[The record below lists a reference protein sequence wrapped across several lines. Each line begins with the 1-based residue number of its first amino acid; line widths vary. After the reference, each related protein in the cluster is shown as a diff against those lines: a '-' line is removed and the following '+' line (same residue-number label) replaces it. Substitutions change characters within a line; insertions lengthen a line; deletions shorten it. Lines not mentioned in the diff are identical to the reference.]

1 MTLVEKARELR
12 KILEKAMTEAQSLTD
27 AEAITATCLH
37 PKWNGDGVQY
47 TAGQRVQDDGILYTV
62 LQAHTSQPNWKP
74 TAAPSLFAKVLIPDP
89 TVIPE
94 WEQPESTNPYS
105 KGDKVMHNSK
115 TWVSDIDGNVWE
127 PGVYGWTEVTE

>member
-12 KILEKAMTEAQSLTD
+12 KILEKAMTDAQGLTD

-62 LQAHTSQPNWKP
+62 LQAHTSQPDWKP
-74 TAAPSLFAKVLIPDP
+74 AAAPSLFAKVLIPDP

-94 WEQPESTNPYS
+94 WEQPDSTNPYS

-127 PGVYGWTEVTE
+127 PGVYGWTEVAE